1 MNKISRREFLAGAGA
16 SVLAPACAYGNN
28 IEPQLI
34 QDNDLILLKMGGSTL
49 LSVNAKCAAPGGL
62 LQSSVSSR
70 HATIAGKLGTVI
82 ELTIDQTGDKWS
94 VYSAWNFSSIGVRVS
109 SKPVAL
115 RPQIPVELVTDI
127 RGQSLKRLLDLVA
140 GNNLKA
146 PGRCTLRLNET
157 SAWLDAGRGCFSV
170 LNGHLAGRQLV
181 LSTRG
186 GTTAEFADELRSKA
200 FVIGKKARVSAWLSP
215 AAPLKAGFDVK
226 KRLSLAGQFNLTLRN
241 GKDQIAD
248 VPCNRAL
255 IGSQNAHRSWLFNTV
270 DKPWRLTTPF
280 TVFEVEAQKTDSAD
294 NEISHP
300 LGLSIGSGGI
310 LSAIDC
316 GLTVLATT
324 LAVADAD
331 RTRFDLASPLQLALI
346 GAPVPKSVKGNLAK
360 VPLKPTFALSEPA
373 TPFNLNLDH
382 AALRVWRGQ
391 DLFCLTFRFRNMG
404 LSIGKTTALVP
415 MPIADT
421 APNAPGEALLIAEF
435 PPQHIM
441 ERTFLRQTTLLPDV
455 EVDIAPAR
463 LRLLQRLEESARKNG
478 SKPSSIAAPD
488 YSCASEKEKMLL
500 DEADTTDASVI
511 RYNIR
516 NEKYCRE
523 QRDNPGGPYVFAE
536 FAKAWD
542 DAQLS
547 KQFGPWIGPA
557 GLFSIAARRAARQL
571 SEARRTEALGI
582 LKRKL
587 DDGSFDSTDFPMAV
601 NSLALPAFPL
611 GRGEARAWLE
621 SLDRGERQSPPEDEH
636 LDDFKKLINEAGRR
650 SDDFAEVKKRA
661 FPPGNASNPPLESQF
676 VLLPQWPFTQQDK
689 DFIFAGRTAPVV
701 NIPQMKIA
709 VRNLVEAE
717 LVATLDTAHND
728 EEAEKAKEA
737 FRRPVQ
743 AWISDP
749 SRVAFAVG
757 DDPIQLNVDSLT
769 NWASY
774 ELRVVQRA
782 KRQYKETKDKKYAPV
797 PESNPE
803 IILKEQGISWGQP
816 ASGQQRMNEIVKTL
830 IPPQEHDTALEVP
843 TGLTLSP
850 AQDARWITPRRNL
863 PDTVAALSAG
873 LAKPVWQ
880 ARLIEAQR
888 APSLR
893 AIWSDEFDQVIRRF
907 DETNKGSGPSD
918 IWTAPDDNKPYR
930 TAMSPA
936 DRAEL
941 VALSSIYG
949 LPVIA
954 ANDQS
959 KSSQIKAPDRYV
971 TDAASEPAVFMPVP
985 LQTRRLALGST
996 GAMLDLDTTFPL
1008 VTAVRRKN
1016 GLPLY
1021 DSFSLQRWRTLISD
1035 GSDSITVVVRAGYLF
1050 PLGHKASLV
1059 KVTEPRL
1066 RPIDPLRPSAGY
1078 SVEQATRIYIE
1089 VTRASQQYPAVGQLH
1104 DARDYQAREVK
1115 LLTLRTPDLVDP
1127 ADDKQPPEQNF
1138 TGTLQERAAA
1148 ISDVLQQPLVAG
1160 PHGAVRGWIDSSAK
1174 PGEALPGR
1182 LVGIVFWPRTEKGTK
1197 GTVRFRMQV
1206 DGEATP
1212 ISMPLMFADHRA
1224 ASDPATMRALCDY
1237 YKGGKSNDSD
1247 KPKDWKRVNHF
1258 GAMRA
1263 YAEEQRKGQCTFATD
1278 WQDIEAVGGATSFN
1292 LDAALLAAEQPP
1304 FYPQML
1310 SAQVRPQQIQGLTGS
1325 TAPALQV
1332 SYACDYVSYGFT
1344 PPIECHIADPDT
1356 YLVVN
1361 NNPRV
1366 MLDMGPHGD
1375 QGGTVAR
1382 KAVEICGL
1390 NRRFG
1395 LAGPP
1400 IPTCTA
1406 CTPATP
1412 PQKAGS
1418 LMLDY
1423 QKTGAL
1429 SGLLSKIASV
1439 QPAIPVRP
1447 GCERSSRD
1455 PDTVLN
1461 KDLAVGQLA
1470 ENATFLGLLKLR
1482 DFIIAI
1488 AGDEISSSN
1497 IPALEEITNF
1507 SDQAFI
1513 EVTNALRQPVKDLV
1527 AQLKAKAGDVIFPN
1541 FSATLAELDCVLDR
1555 ASPVQG
1561 LPPLTT
1567 EEEIEIATQI
1577 WALGQQVAK
1586 ELDAIARTPIGNIA
1600 ERLRAYFVDSQG
1612 KIVDIFQNRF
1622 APWND
1627 VQLQLATLVAET
1639 AAKIPDGMV
1648 TFTDPDQSGELA
1660 SAIKSAV
1667 ALPSVW
1673 CDPNKQ
1679 PFAAIVEK
1687 IKELGP
1693 PPNAGKLEDVLVEG
1707 PLYPMVND
1715 LLAILRQQVKDFQFS
1730 SLIDAMKWAS
1740 DAVDKAQAL
1749 YEKFHTLASLDLT
1762 ICNESVA
1769 AINDLLQAAVPKFD
1783 SGIADNA
1790 AKTLTQA
1797 RTDIDKLRNDVA
1809 AAISNFGPVA
1819 QPSIDYLTKLKAFL
1833 DGWLNALSTQ
1843 VIDDLKVFLAAAS
1856 AVRKT
1861 VDDATSSGSCVQF
1874 GIETARAVAR
1884 LRAARMNL
1892 LAAWISVANKFPNA
1906 PLPALWPEANGTITA
1921 LSQQVRDQIESVV
1934 KSTISD
1940 AINFVVL
1947 FALHAGQQDWAS
1959 ARSLIAKDPDL
1970 VRVYTDLDAEL
1981 KKIGKDFQ
1989 DRLATWPNPSTGD
2002 AASAQ
2007 KRAVDFIASV
2017 SAIDT
2022 RALAK
2027 LEKQLLDGA
2036 IRSASGRQ
2044 LKEIEPQL
2052 NNYTKGVL
2060 NGIGVFYDTL
2070 IETRG
2075 KAYQAV
2081 QDALGDDGMKLTKDL
2096 FGQPTQELVGND
2108 GCLDDW
2114 RDYIFLV
2121 RGQSN
2126 VCSPQKDALTDE
2138 RDELNAG
2145 TKDTLVSILKR
2156 WADGKSAPQKLLYH
2170 VDHFARLGVRAA
2182 ILRVFDVEQLRQTI
2196 LDALARAIP
2205 TRRTLKS
2212 KLSLPLST
2220 TSVGIGTFRP
2230 IGGEGTL
2237 TLDTTATVDL
2247 LNGGAPETD
2256 LKGIVSPFEL
2266 EILSIMTFSFRDGL
2280 RYIKGPKD
2288 GRGDVTA
2295 RLGAEDIQFGD
2306 KLSFLAELSSSLG
2319 FGGDGDGPYSI
2330 IHIDSP
2336 AIEAGYRI
2344 AIPVITLGVTFTNI
2358 HFAGAVILPFTSG
2371 AARLRMALGSLD
2383 SPFMI
2388 SVGIYGGS
2396 GFMGF
2401 EASAQGIELFEASFE
2416 FGGIASLGYGPLQ
2429 GTAYVTTGAYV
2440 RTEKGNGCTFAA
2452 LFSAGFCAHI
2462 ACFGISAAFTL
2473 RLRKTDGDSSVQG
2486 EAQLTFTFSVSFAK
2500 VHYTIRVARTMQAGF
2515 GGGGQQAAFNT
2526 LPSGTRLAALN
2537 GFLPDCYPFEQSA
2550 EIWTESYSPGETW
2563 SIFAAQFD
2571 PQFQPEFEI

>member
-1 MNKISRREFLAGAGA
+1 MNKISRREFLVGAGA
-16 SVLAPACAYGNN
+16 SVLGPTCAYGNDS
-28 IEPQLI
+28 EPQFV

-49 LSVNAKCAAPGGL
+49 FSVSPISAALGGL

-70 HATIAGKLGTVI
+70 HATIAGKLGTIV
-82 ELTIDQTGDKWS
+82 ELIIDQTGDRWS
-94 VYSAWNFSSIGVRVS
+94 FYSNWNFSEIGVRVS

-115 RPQIPVELVTDI
+115 RPHIAVELITDI

-140 GNNLKA
+140 SHDLRA
-146 PGRCTLRLNET
+146 PSRCALRLNKT
-157 SAWLDAGRGCFSV
+157 SAWLDAGRGRFSV

-186 GTTAEFADELRSKA
+186 ETTAELVDELRSQK
-200 FVIGKKARVSAWLSP
+200 FVIGKKAGVSAWLSP
-215 AAPLKAGFDVK
+215 TDLLKAGFDAK
-226 KRLSLAGQFNLTLRN
+226 KRLSLSGQFNLVLRN

-248 VPCNRAL
+248 IPCNRAL
-255 IGSQNAHRSWLFNTV
+255 IASQKAYRSWLFNTI

-280 TVFEVEAQKTDSAD
+280 TVLEVEVQKTDSA
-294 NEISHP
+294 EISHP
-300 LGLSIGSGGI
+300 LGLSIGSGDI
-310 LSAIDC
+310 LATIDAD
-316 GLTVLATT
+316 LTVHSTT

-331 RTRFDLASPLQLALI
+331 RTRFDLASPLHLALI
-346 GAPVPKSVKGNLAK
+346 GPPAAKSVNGNQPKL
-360 VPLKPTFALSEPA
+360 PLKPTFALSKPE
-373 TPFNLNLDH
+373 TPFKVNLDH

-391 DLFCLTFRFRNMG
+391 DLFSLTFRFRNVG

-415 MPIADT
+415 MPIADP
-421 APNAPGEALLIAEF
+421 AADEPGEALLIAEF

-455 EVDIAPAR
+455 EVEIAPAR
-463 LRLLQRLEESARKNG
+463 LRLLQRLEASAQRNG
-478 SKPSSIAAPD
+478 SRPSNIAAPA
-488 YSCASEKEKMLL
+488 YSCAADKERMLL
-500 DEADTTDASVI
+500 AEADTTDANVI

-523 QRDNPGGPYVFAE
+523 QRDNPDGPYIFAE

-542 DAQLS
+542 EAQLT
-547 KQFGPWIGPA
+547 KPFGPWVGPA
-557 GLFSIAARRAARQL
+557 GLFSIEARRAARRL
-571 SEARRTEALGI
+571 SESRRTDALDK
-582 LKRKL
+582 LKKKL
-587 DDGSFDSTDFPMAV
+587 DDGSFDSTDFPTAV
-601 NSLALPAFPL
+601 NALALPTLPL
-611 GRGEARAWLE
+611 GRAEARAWLE
-621 SLDRGERQSPPEDEH
+621 SLDRGERLTAPEDEH

-650 SDDFAEVKKRA
+650 SDDFAEVKKKA
-661 FPPGNASNPPLESQF
+661 FPSGKASNPPSESQF
-676 VLLPQWPFTQQDK
+676 VLLPEWPFTQKDK
-689 DFIFAGRTAPVV
+689 DFVFAGRTAPVV
-701 NIPQMKIA
+701 NVPQMKIA
-709 VRNLVEAE
+709 VQNLVEAE
-717 LVATLDTAHND
+717 LAATLDTAHND

-757 DDPIQLNVDSLT
+757 EDAIHLNIDSLT
-769 NWASY
+769 NWSSY
-774 ELRVVQRA
+774 QLRVVQRA
-782 KRQYKETKDKKYAPV
+782 RRKYKEIKDKKHAPI
-797 PESNPE
+797 PEGNPE
-803 IILKEQGISWGQP
+803 IILKEQGISWGQA
-816 ASGQQRMNEIVKTL
+816 ASGQERMNEIVKTL
-830 IPPQEHDTALEVP
+830 LRPQQHDTALEIP

-863 PDTVAALSAG
+863 PDKVAALSG
-873 LAKPVWQ
+873 HLPRPVWQ
-880 ARLIEAQR
+880 ARLVEAQR
-888 APSLR
+888 IPSLR
-893 AIWSDEFDQVIRRF
+893 AIWSDEFDQVIRKF
-907 DETNKGSGPSD
+907 NETDKGNGPSD

-949 LPVIA
+949 LPVVA
-954 ANDQS
+954 SNDQG
-959 KSSQIKAPDRYV
+959 KSSQVKAPERYV
-971 TDAASEPAVFMPVP
+971 TDAVSEPAVFMPVP
-985 LQTRRLALGST
+985 LQARRLALGST

-1008 VTAVRRKN
+1008 VTAVRMKS
-1016 GLPLY
+1016 GHPLY
-1021 DSFSLQRWRTLISD
+1021 DSFSLQRWRTLIND

-1078 SVEQATRIYIE
+1078 SVEQATRTYIE
-1089 VTRASQQYPAVGQLH
+1089 VTRASHQYAAVGQLH

-1115 LLTLRTPDLVDP
+1115 LLTLRTPDLIDP

-1138 TGTLQERAAA
+1138 TGTPQERAAA
-1148 ISDVLQQPLVAG
+1148 ISGALQQPLIAG

-1197 GTVRFRMQV
+1197 GTVCFRMQV
-1206 DGEATP
+1206 DGESTP
-1212 ISMPLMFADHRA
+1212 ISMPLMFVDHRA
-1224 ASDPATMRALCDY
+1224 ASDPATMKALCDY
-1237 YKGGKSNDSD
+1237 YKGGRSNDSD

-1344 PPIECHIADPDT
+1344 PPIECQIPDADT

-1366 MLDMGPHGD
+1366 MLDMGSHGD

-1382 KAVEICGL
+1382 KAMEICGL

-1400 IPTCTA
+1400 IPSCTA
-1406 CTPATP
+1406 CGPTTP
-1412 PQKAGS
+1412 PQKTGS
-1418 LMLDY
+1418 LLPDY
-1423 QKTGAL
+1423 QTTGAL
-1429 SGLLSKIASV
+1429 LGPMSKLASL
-1439 QPAIPVRP
+1439 QPATPVRL
-1447 GCERSSRD
+1447 GCEQSSKD
-1455 PDTVLN
+1455 PDTILN
-1461 KDLAVGQLA
+1461 KDLAVGHLA

-1488 AGDEISSSN
+1488 AGDKISSSN

-1507 SDQAFI
+1507 SDQAFL
-1513 EVTNALRQPVKDLV
+1513 EVTNALRQPVKDLI

-1541 FSATLAELDCVLDR
+1541 FSVTLAELDCVLDR
-1555 ASPVQG
+1555 AAPVQG

-1600 ERLRAYFVDSQG
+1600 ERLRAYLVDSQG
-1612 KIVDIFQNRF
+1612 QIVDIFQNRF

-1648 TFTDPDQSGELA
+1648 TFTDPDLSGKLA
-1660 SAIKSAV
+1660 SAIKVAV
-1667 ALPSVW
+1667 ESPSVW
-1673 CDPNKQ
+1673 RDPNKE
-1679 PFAAIVEK
+1679 PFAAIIDK
-1687 IKELGP
+1687 IRDVGP
-1693 PPNAGKLEDVLVEG
+1693 PPTVGKLEDILVEG
-1707 PLYPMVND
+1707 PLYPLVND

-1730 SLIDAMKWAS
+1730 SLTDAMKWAT
-1740 DAVDKAQAL
+1740 DAVEKAQAL
-1749 YEKFHTLASLDLT
+1749 YDKFHTLASLDLT
-1762 ICNESVA
+1762 ICNNSVA

-1790 AKTLTQA
+1790 AKALMQA
-1797 RTDIDKLRNDVA
+1797 RSDIDKLRHDIA
-1809 AAISNFGPVA
+1809 TEISNLGPAA
-1819 QPSIDYLTKLKAFL
+1819 QPSIDYLAKLKAFL

-1843 VIDDLKVFLAAAS
+1843 VIDDLKVLFTAAS
-1856 AVRKT
+1856 DVRKI
-1861 VDDATSSGSCVQF
+1861 VDNATSSQSCVQF
-1874 GIETARAVAR
+1874 AIESARAVAR
-1884 LRAARMNL
+1884 LRVARLNL
-1892 LAAWISVANKFPNA
+1892 LDAWISTANKFPNT
-1906 PLPALWPEANGTITA
+1906 PLPALWPEANATITA

-1940 AINFVVL
+1940 AINFLVL
-1947 FALHAGQQDWAS
+1947 YPLHAGQQAWSS
-1959 ARSLIAKDPDL
+1959 ARSHLPQDPDL
-1970 VRVYTDLDAEL
+1970 IKAYADLDAEV
-1981 KKIGKDFQ
+1981 KKVGKNFQ
-1989 DRLATWPNPSTGD
+1989 DVLATWPNPSTGD

-2007 KRAVDFIASV
+2007 KRALDLIA
-2017 SAIDT
+2017 AARGIDT
-2022 RALAK
+2022 NALKK
-2027 LEKQLLDGA
+2027 LEKPLLDGA
-2036 IRSASGRQ
+2036 IRAASGRQ

-2052 NNYTKGVL
+2052 NNYAKGVL
-2060 NGIGVFYDTL
+2060 DGIGVFYGTL
-2070 IETRG
+2070 IEIRG

-2081 QDALGDDGMKLTKDL
+2081 QDALGDDGMKLTRDL
-2096 FGQPTQELVGND
+2096 FGQPTQELVGDD

-2170 VDHFARLGVRAA
+2170 VDHFAKLGVRAA

-2247 LNGGAPETD
+2247 LHAGAPETD

-2266 EILSIMTFSFRDGL
+2266 EILSIMTFSFRDGI

-2288 GRGDVTA
+2288 GRGEVTA

-2306 KLSFLAELSSSLG
+2306 KLSFLAELSRSLG

-2344 AIPVITLGVTFTNI
+2344 GIPVITLGVTFTNI
-2358 HFAGAVILPFTSG
+2358 HFAGAVVLPFTSG

-2401 EASAQGIELFEASFE
+2401 EASPQGIELFEASFE
-2416 FGGIASLGYGPLQ
+2416 FGGIASIGYGPLQ

-2440 RTEKGNGCTFAA
+2440 RTAKGSGCTFAA

-2473 RLRKTDGDSSVQG
+2473 RLKKSDGDSSVQG

-2526 LPSGTRLAALN
+2526 LPHSGVRLAALD
-2537 GFLPDCYPFEQSA
+2537 GFLPDCYPFEQKA

-2563 SIFAAQFD
+2563 STFAAQFD
-2571 PQFQPEFEI
+2571 MQFQPEFET

>member
-16 SVLAPACAYGNN
+16 SVLAPTCAYGNDS
-28 IEPQLI
+28 EPQFI
-34 QDNDLILLKMGGSTL
+34 QNNDLILLKMGGSTL
-49 LSVNAKCAAPGGL
+49 LSVNPKSVAPGGL

-70 HATIAGKLGTVI
+70 HAMIAGKLGSVI
-82 ELTIDQTGDKWS
+82 ELTIDQTGDRWS
-94 VYSAWNFSSIGVRVS
+94 IHSNWNFSAIGVRIS

-115 RPQIPVELVTDI
+115 RPHIAVELITDI

-140 GNNLKA
+140 SNDLTA
-146 PGRCTLRLNET
+146 PPRCTLRLDET

-186 GTTAEFADELRSKA
+186 ETTAELLDELRSKA
-200 FVIGKKARVSAWLSP
+200 FVVGKKAHVSAWLSP
-215 AAPLKAGFDVK
+215 ADLLKAGFDGK
-226 KRLSLAGQFNLTLRN
+226 KRLSLSGQFNLVLRN

-248 VPCNRAL
+248 IPCNRAQ
-255 IGSQNAHRSWLFNTV
+255 IASQKAYRSWLFNTV

-280 TVFEVEAQKTDSAD
+280 TVLVVEVQKADAAD

-300 LGLSIGSGGI
+300 LGLSIGPGDV
-310 LSAIDC
+310 LATID
-316 GLTVLATT
+316 GDLTVLSTT

-331 RTRFDLASPLQLALI
+331 RTRFDLASPLHLALS
-346 GAPVPKSVKGNLAK
+346 GAPAPKSVKGKLSK
-360 VPLKPTFALSEPA
+360 VPLKPTFALSKPEMPL
-373 TPFNLNLDH
+373 NVNLDCH

-415 MPIADT
+415 MPIADP
-421 APNAPGEALLIAEF
+421 AHNEPGEALLIAEF

-463 LRLLQRLEESARKNG
+463 LRLLQRLEASARKNG
-478 SKPSSIAAPD
+478 SRPSNIAAPA
-488 YSCASEKEKMLL
+488 YSCAAEKEKMLL
-500 DEADTTDASVI
+500 DEADTTDAVVI

-557 GLFSIAARRAARQL
+557 GLFSVAARRAARQL
-571 SEARRTEALGI
+571 SESRRTDALDQ
-582 LKRKL
+582 LKKKL
-587 DDGSFDSTDFPMAV
+587 DGGSFDSTDFPTAV
-601 NSLALPAFPL
+601 NSLALPTLPL
-611 GRGEARAWLE
+611 GRAEARAWLE
-621 SLDRGERQSPPEDEH
+621 SLHRGERQTAPEDEH

-661 FPPGNASNPPLESQF
+661 FPSGKASNPPPESQF
-676 VLLPQWPFTQQDK
+676 VLLPEWPFTQQDK
-689 DFIFAGRTAPVV
+689 DFIFAGGTAPVV
-701 NIPQMKIA
+701 NVPQMKIA
-709 VRNLVEAE
+709 VQNLVEAE
-717 LVATLDTAHND
+717 LAATLDTAHSD

-757 DDPIQLNVDSLT
+757 ENPIQLNVDSLT
-769 NWASY
+769 NWSSY

-782 KRQYKETKDKKYAPV
+782 RRKYKEIKDKEHV
-797 PESNPE
+797 PILEGNPE
-803 IILKEQGISWGQP
+803 IILKEQGISWGQA
-816 ASGQQRMNEIVKTL
+816 ASGQERMNEIVKTL
-830 IPPQEHDTALEVP
+830 LSPQEHDTALEVP

-863 PDTVAALSAG
+863 PDKVAALSAG

-880 ARLIEAQR
+880 ARMIEAQR
-888 APSLR
+888 VPSLR
-893 AIWSDEFDQVIRRF
+893 AIWSDEFDQVIRKF
-907 DETNKGSGPSD
+907 NETNKGNGPSD
-918 IWTAPDDNKPYR
+918 IWTAPDDNRPYR

-954 ANDQS
+954 SNDQG
-959 KSSQIKAPDRYV
+959 KSSQVKAPDRYV

-985 LQTRRLALGST
+985 LQARRFALGST

-1008 VTAVRRKN
+1008 VTAVRMKS

-1021 DSFSLQRWRTLISD
+1021 DSFSLQRWRTLIND

-1089 VTRASQQYPAVGQLH
+1089 VTRASHQYPAVGQLH

-1115 LLTLRTPDLVDP
+1115 LLTLRTPDLIDP
-1127 ADDKQPPEQNF
+1127 ADDKQLPEQNF

-1148 ISDVLQQPLVAG
+1148 ISGALQQPLIAG
-1160 PHGAVRGWIDSSAK
+1160 PHGAVRGWIDCSAK

-1182 LVGIVFWPRTEKGTK
+1182 LAGIVFWPRTEKGTK

-1206 DGEATP
+1206 DGETTP
-1212 ISMPLMFADHRA
+1212 ISMPLMFVDHRA
-1224 ASDPATMRALCDY
+1224 ASDPATMKALCDY

-1263 YAEEQRKGQCTFATD
+1263 YAEEQRKGQCTFVTD
-1278 WQDIEAVGGATSFN
+1278 WQDTEAIGGATSFN

-1332 SYACDYVSYGFT
+1332 SFACDYVSYGFN
-1344 PPIECHIADPDT
+1344 PPTECKIPDPDT

-1366 MLDMGPHGD
+1366 MLDMGSHGD

-1382 KAVEICGL
+1382 KAMEICGL

-1400 IPTCTA
+1400 VPSCTTCGPVTPREKTGSLLLDYQTSGA
-1406 CTPATP
+1406 LSASAQPATP
-1412 PQKAGS
+1412 A
-1418 LMLDY
+1418 
-1423 QKTGAL
+1423 
-1429 SGLLSKIASV
+1429 
-1439 QPAIPVRP
+1439 P
-1447 GCERSSRD
+1447 GDCERSSKD
-1455 PDTVLN
+1455 ADSILN
-1461 KDLAVGQLA
+1461 KDLAIGHLA
-1470 ENATFLGLLKLR
+1470 EDATFLGLLKLR

-1488 AGDEISSSN
+1488 AGDQISSSN

-1507 SDQAFI
+1507 SDQAFL

-1541 FSATLAELDCVLDR
+1541 FSVTLAELDCVLNR
-1555 ASPVQG
+1555 ASAVPG

-1600 ERLRAYFVDSQG
+1600 ERLRSYLVDSQG
-1612 KIVDIFQNRF
+1612 KIVDIFHNRF

-1627 VQLQLATLVAET
+1627 VQLQLARLVAET

-1648 TFTDPDQSGELA
+1648 TFTDPDQSGKLS

-1667 ALPSVW
+1667 ELPSVW
-1673 CDPNKQ
+1673 CDPNKE
-1679 PFAAIVEK
+1679 PFAAIVDK

-1693 PPNAGKLEDVLVEG
+1693 PPNTGKLEDILVEG
-1707 PLYPMVND
+1707 PLYPLVND

-1730 SLIDAMKWAS
+1730 SLTDAMKWAT
-1740 DAVDKAQAL
+1740 DAVEKAQAL
-1749 YEKFHTLASLDLT
+1749 YDKFHTLASLDLT

-1790 AKTLTQA
+1790 AKALTKA
-1797 RTDIDKLRNDVA
+1797 RTDIDKLRGDIA
-1809 AAISNFGPVA
+1809 TAISNFGPAA
-1819 QPSIDYLTKLKAFL
+1819 QPSIDYLAKLRAFL

-1843 VIDDLKVFLAAAS
+1843 VIDDLKVLLAAAS
-1856 AVRKT
+1856 DVRKT
-1861 VDDATSSGSCVQF
+1861 VDDATRSQSCVQF
-1874 GIETARAVAR
+1874 SIETARAVAR
-1884 LRAARMNL
+1884 LRVARVSL
-1892 LAAWISVANKFPNA
+1892 LDTWISAANKFPNT

-1934 KSTISD
+1934 RSTVSD

-1947 FALHAGQQDWAS
+1947 FALHAGQQAWSS
-1959 ARSLIAKDPDL
+1959 ARSHIAQDPDL
-1970 VRVYTDLDAEL
+1970 VKVYADLDAEL
-1981 KKIGKDFQ
+1981 KKIGKDIQ

-2007 KRAVDFIASV
+2007 KRAVELIEAASG
-2017 SAIDT
+2017 IDT
-2022 RALAK
+2022 NALAK

-2052 NNYTKGVL
+2052 DNYAKGVL
-2060 NGIGVFYDTL
+2060 DGIGVFYDTL

-2075 KAYQAV
+2075 EAYQAV
-2081 QDALGDDGMKLTKDL
+2081 QNALGDDGMKLTRDL
-2096 FGQPTQELVGND
+2096 FGQPTQELVGDD

-2145 TKDTLVSILKR
+2145 SKDILVTILKR

-2170 VDHFARLGVRAA
+2170 VEHFAKLGVRAA

-2247 LNGGAPETD
+2247 LNAGAPETD

-2266 EILSIMTFSFRDGL
+2266 EILSIMTFSFRDGI

-2306 KLSFLAELSSSLG
+2306 KLSFLAELSRSLG

-2330 IHIDSP
+2330 IHIDNP

-2401 EASAQGIELFEASFE
+2401 EATAQGIELFEASFE

-2429 GTAYVTTGAYV
+2429 GTAYVTTGAYI
-2440 RTEKGNGCTFAA
+2440 RTAKGNGCTFAA

-2473 RLRKTDGDSSVQG
+2473 RLKKTDGDSSVQG

-2526 LPSGTRLAALN
+2526 LPNADVRLAALG

-2563 SIFAAQFD
+2563 STFAAQFD
-2571 PQFQPEFEI
+2571 SQFQPGFET